1 MEETDSVE
9 DSVFSSHLTNNVEDS
24 AKSSLT
30 MRSRN
35 RPITGFH
42 REPQYCGAVHSVGFA
57 EEANH
62 RFRPTMEDAHV
73 VVDEFAG
80 NNKDAFFGVYD
91 GHGGRA
97 AVEVI
102 EMILH
107 KFLEEELEKTKGA
120 DPAGALAKAY
130 LRADKI
136 LEEKHFLYVGATA
149 VTCYIKSYP
158 ERRVLFCA
166 NVGDSRAV
174 LSRNGK
180 ATRLSYDHKASDALE
195 VDRITKDGGFII
207 MKRVN
212 GVLSVSRALGDHA
225 MKSVVIGEP
234 HVTSETLTADDK
246 FLILACDGL
255 WDVVE
260 DQEVVNFVQHLHV
273 NGLDV
278 QSISERL
285 VRLALDRGSTDNIS
299 VMVIDLS

>member
-1 MEETDSVE
+1 METEDENGSLPLSDIPNETKLSTP
-9 DSVFSSHLTNNVEDS
+9 SH
-24 AKSSLT
+24 
-30 MRSRN
+30 SRN
-35 RPITGFH
+35 TGTMKKGSGLS
-42 REPQYCGAVHSVGFA
+42 RGPQFCGAVHSVGFA

-102 EMILH
+102 EIILH
-107 KFLEEELEKTKGA
+107 KFLEEELEKTGGA
-120 DPAGALAKAY
+120 DPARALANAY

-136 LEEKHFLYVGATA
+136 LEEKRFLYVGATA
-149 VTCYIKSYP
+149 VTCYIKTSGKN
-158 ERRVLFCA
+158 RVLFCA

-180 ATRLSYDHKASDALE
+180 ALRLSYDHKASDAME
-195 VDRITKDGGFII
+195 VDRITKDGGYII

-234 HVTSETLTADDK
+234 YVTSETLTEDDK

-260 DQEVVNFVQHLHV
+260 DQEVVNFVMHLHI

-278 QSISERL
+278 QNISERL

-299 VMVIDLS
+299 VMVIDLA